1 MACPFHKETGMEEGE
16 QLVMVLIPAAVVAA
30 MEQRIKFLERRLIGL
45 AKEYTP
51 VSPEAVSQ
59 SEEEA
64 EALLGRFVW
73 SGVKASAS
81 SGHCPRNP
89 REARS

>member
-64 EALLGRFVW
+64 EALLGRFRLVRGEGFRIVGPLPPQ
-73 SGVKASAS
+73 ST
-81 SGHCPRNP
+81 
-89 REARS
+89 